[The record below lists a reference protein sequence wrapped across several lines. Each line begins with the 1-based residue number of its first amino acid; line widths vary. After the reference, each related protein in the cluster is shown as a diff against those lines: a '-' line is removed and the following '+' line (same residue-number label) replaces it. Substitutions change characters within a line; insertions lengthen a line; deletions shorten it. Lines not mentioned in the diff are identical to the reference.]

1 MSVINDVLLAVID
14 MAESIYDEPTATEPV
29 ETEQTGEA
37 TQESTDAEDDTD
49 TEGEDDTEPSEDD
62 TEPEESGLYA
72 PILIGALPADNG
84 ICCTITGGWPE
95 ATFIDKGMSYELSL
109 VLNGKHE
116 SQQVVS
122 DTLNDI
128 HQALTQ
134 TKTYPQTDA
143 YQITN
148 IETTASPSYI
158 EREENKQYLYGS
170 SLKVRFYYRKD

>member
-14 MAESIYDEPTATEPV
+14 MAESIYDEP
-29 ETEQTGEA
+29 EQTGEA
-37 TQESTDAEDDTD
+37 TQEST
-49 TEGEDDTEPSEDD
+49 EGEDDTEPSEGD
-62 TEPEESGLYA
+62 TEPGLYA

-84 ICCTITGGWPE
+84 ICCTIAGGWPE

>member
-14 MAESIYDEPTATEPV
+14 MAESIYDEPT
-29 ETEQTGEA
+29 GEA
-37 TQESTDAEDDTD
+37 IQDSTD
-49 TEGEDDTEPSEDD
+49 TEDHTEPSEGD
-62 TEPEESGLYA
+62 TESGLYA

-84 ICCTITGGWPE
+84 ICCTIAGGWPE

-116 SQQVVS
+116 SQQMVS

>member
-49 TEGEDDTEPSEDD
+49 TEGEDDTEPSESD
-62 TEPEESGLYA
+62 TESGLYA

-84 ICCTITGGWPE
+84 ICCTIAGGWPE

>member
-29 ETEQTGEA
+29 EPEQTGEA
-37 TQESTDAEDDTD
+37 TQESTD
-49 TEGEDDTEPSEDD
+49 TEGEDDTEPSEGD

-84 ICCTITGGWPE
+84 ICCTIAGGWPE

-109 VLNGKHE
+109 VLNGKHAN
-116 SQQVVS
+116 QQTVA

>member
-14 MAESIYDEPTATEPV
+14 MAESIYDEP
-29 ETEQTGEA
+29 EQTGEA
-37 TQESTDAEDDTD
+37 TQEST
-49 TEGEDDTEPSEDD
+49 D

-84 ICCTITGGWPE
+84 ICCTIAGGWPE

-109 VLNGKHE
+109 VLNGKHQ

-170 SLKVRFYYRKD
+170 SLKVRFYFRKD

>member
-14 MAESIYDEPTATEPV
+14 MAESIYDEP
-29 ETEQTGEA
+29 EQTGEA
-37 TQESTDAEDDTD
+37 TQEST
-49 TEGEDDTEPSEDD
+49 EGEDDTEPSESD
-62 TEPEESGLYA
+62 TEPEGSGLCA

-84 ICCTITGGWPE
+84 ICCTIAGGWPE

-109 VLNGKHE
+109 VLNGKHQ

>member
-1 MSVINDVLLAVID
+1 MSVINEVLLAVID
-14 MAESIYDEPTATEPV
+14 MAESIYDEP
-29 ETEQTGEA
+29 EQTGEA
-37 TQESTDAEDDTD
+37 TQEST
-49 TEGEDDTEPSEDD
+49 D

-84 ICCTITGGWPE
+84 ICCTIAGGWPE

>member
-14 MAESIYDEPTATEPV
+14 MAESIYDGP
-29 ETEQTGEA
+29 TGEA
-37 TQESTDAEDDTD
+37 IQDS
-49 TEGEDDTEPSEDD
+49 TEGEDHTEPNEGD
-62 TEPEESGLYA
+62 TESGLYA

-116 SQQVVS
+116 SQQIVS